1 MHVGDH
7 VTSKNLSLAVLVAAN
22 KVYPSCPKSRGSL
35 PHLSVS
41 LQVSHPQSWIIN
53 ARPLAPETATPPRNP
68 SPQTLPTALRR
79 YDTMAMRWR
88 CDDPRY
94 RLLFVYVRLRLIPRL
109 PCRLPKQGLSMP
121 HTPRPDQDRQGSPS
135 NDLLL
140 RSRRTSRFMTR
151 QGLQGNICAA
161 ALYCM
166 QTLRH
171 LLFPLPN
178 PESHLLVLAGS
189 LGPCPLSL
197 VPVMSGL
204 GMVLD
209 SYLSGLP
216 CFW

>member
-1 MHVGDH
+1 M
-7 VTSKNLSLAVLVAAN
+7 AAN

-161 ALYCM
+161 ALYANS
-166 QTLRH
+166 TAS
-171 LLFPLPN
+171 PLPTAE
-178 PESHLLVLAGS
+178 PGITSSGTGRLS
-189 LGPCPLSL
+189 RPLSL
-197 VPVMSGL
+197 VPCSCHVWSWYGVGFLLVWPSLFLVKTLSKEEMSRSNL
-204 GMVLD
+204 NP
-209 SYLSGLP
+209 ST
-216 CFW
+216 